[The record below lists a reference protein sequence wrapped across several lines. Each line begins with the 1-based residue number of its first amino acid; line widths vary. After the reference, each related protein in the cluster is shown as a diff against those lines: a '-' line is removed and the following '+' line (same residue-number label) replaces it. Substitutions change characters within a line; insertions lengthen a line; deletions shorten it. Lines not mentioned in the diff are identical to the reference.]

1 MGLDSKKEANF
12 GHYFVCI
19 NKLGHRKLIYVI
31 LSKSQKSTVVYQS
44 EAKSGTLVESRSAFS
59 HAITS

>member
-31 LSKSQKSTVVYQS
+31 LSN
-44 EAKSGTLVESRSAFS
+44 ESGEYSRLS
-59 HAITS
+59 I